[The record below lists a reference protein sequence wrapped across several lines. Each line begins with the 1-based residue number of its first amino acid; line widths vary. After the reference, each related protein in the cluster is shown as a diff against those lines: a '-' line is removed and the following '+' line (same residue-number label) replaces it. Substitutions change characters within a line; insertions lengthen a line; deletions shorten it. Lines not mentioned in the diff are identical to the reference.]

1 MKNHLNGLHHILNVI
16 YKNKQMIKKE
26 MRGRP
31 KGETEKKRVNVNLDK
46 DIADKTE
53 GVGRSQLVN
62 RLLRNYLNAKKK

>member
-1 MKNHLNGLHHILNVI
+1 
-16 YKNKQMIKKE
+16 MIKKE

-62 RLLRNYLNAKKK
+62 RLLRSYLNTKKK

>member
-1 MKNHLNGLHHILNVI
+1 MIYFANTIYGAMTTKNN
-16 YKNKQMIKKE
+16 QMIKKE

-31 KGETEKKRVNVNLDK
+31 KGETEKKRVNINLDK

-62 RLLRNYLNAKKK
+62 RLLRSYLNTKKK